1 VKAEMTWRRIA
12 LELPEDALTTF
23 IRKMPKIDNINFN
36 YKFKTTKV
44 SATVIGLVIF

>member
-1 VKAEMTWRRIA
+1 MTWLRIVRKSPEGA
-12 LELPEDALTTF
+12 LPVF